1 MTTIYLVQNDTG
13 SQIKVNLTRED
24 TGSAV
29 DLSGAT
35 VRLKFKKK
43 NTANV
48 LSTLTAAAG
57 SDLSNGEAIFVF
69 AAADTDITAGDYI
82 GEIEVT
88 FSDDSIESVFET
100 IDIVVREDF

>member
-13 SQIKVNLTRED
+13 SQFKVTLTRED
-24 TGSAV
+24 TGSTV

-48 LSTLTAAAG
+48 LSTLTANVA
-57 SDLSNGEAIFVF
+57 SDLANGEAIFVF
-69 AAADTDITAGDYI
+69 AAADTDITAGDYV